1 MHDLIAPST
10 ELLTSADRIAEILK
24 NRIVR
29 GEIPGGMPL
38 RQDHIAEEFG
48 SSHVPVREAFARLEA
63 QGLVYTQPRR
73 GVRVT
78 VITASSVKETVEMR
92 MALEVIALKHS
103 APKFGDKHLEI
114 LEEAHNRCDKA
125 TSLSEW
131 DTANCAFHDALMRE
145 CGMPRLLATLK
156 QLQLANSRYLFAVG
170 QLRGWQPR
178 SDHDHRLIINALKE
192 NNVDRACQLLTRHIG
207 TMERVG
213 FSPAAAKQI
222 A

>member
-1 MHDLIAPST
+1 MQDQIIPSAA
-10 ELLTSADRIAEILK
+10 LPSSADRIADVLK

-29 GEIPGGMPL
+29 GELAGGMPL

-63 QGLVYTQPRR
+63 QGLVFTQPRR
-73 GVRVT
+73 GVKVT
-78 VITASSVKETVEMR
+78 TITATSIKETVEMR

-103 APKFGDKHLEI
+103 APKFNDGHLAIIEQ
-114 LEEAHNRCDKA
+114 AHDLCDKA
-125 TSLSEW
+125 TSLVEW
-131 DTANCAFHDALMRE
+131 DAANCAFHDALMSE
-145 CGMPRLLATLK
+145 CGMPRLLATIK

-178 SDHDHRLIINALKE
+178 SDHDHRLIIQALKDR
-192 NNVDRACQLLTRHIG
+192 NVDRACQLLTRHIG

-213 FSPAAAKQI
+213 FSPVTPK
-222 A
+222 

>member
-1 MHDLIAPST
+1 MPASIAPVA
-10 ELLTSADRIAEILK
+10 ELLTSADRIADVLK

-29 GEIPGGMPL
+29 GEIAGGMPL
-38 RQDHIAEEFG
+38 RQDYIAEEFG

-63 QGLVYTQPRR
+63 QGLVFTQPRR

-78 VITASSVKETVEMR
+78 VITAGSIKETVEMR
-92 MALEVIALKHS
+92 NALEVIALRHS
-103 APKFGDKHLEI
+103 APKFNDTHLAVI
-114 LEEAHNRCDKA
+114 EEAHERCDKA
-125 TSLSEW
+125 TSLIEW
-131 DTANCAFHDALMRE
+131 DAANCAFHDGLISE

-192 NNVDRACQLLTRHIG
+192 KNIERACQLLTRHIG

-213 FSPAAAKQI
+213 FSSITPK
-222 A
+222 